1 MRIEVLVSHIYE
13 QHHFDRLV
21 AEFPALSFTKLPSGE
36 PWPEVVSRATALLFA
51 GLRKPELS
59 NLLRAAPRLEWIHTG
74 SAGFDWVMVPEV
86 EERGIVVTRSMDVMS
101 IPIAEFVLG
110 AMLRNAKNFPA
121 LEAAQARREWKP
133 PFHQELR
140 GKEVLVVGAGSIGTR
155 VARLCAAFGMRVVGI
170 SRSGQ
175 ANDAFTA
182 IGTPDVLD
190 VLLPAAD
197 YVVLTAPGT
206 PETEGMFD
214 ARRLG
219 LMKEGSY
226 LINVA
231 RGSLVVEADL
241 LAALA
246 SGRLAGACLDAFTVE
261 PLPPDSPLWG
271 ADNLFISPH
280 ASYRTPEIRARVFD
294 EFSRNLRALLEGRPL
309 AGRMRNKELGY

>member
-1 MRIEVLVSHIYE
+1 MRREVLVSHIYE

-21 AEFPALSFTKLPSGE
+21 AEFPALGFTKLPAGE
-36 PWPEVVSRATALLFA
+36 PWPEVVSSASALLFA

-59 NLLRAAPRLEWIHTG
+59 RLLRAAPRLEWIHTG

-101 IPIAEFVLG
+101 IPIAEFVMG

-121 LEAAQARREWKP
+121 LEAAQARREWRP

-140 GKEVLVVGAGSIGTR
+140 GKAVLVVGAGSIGTR
-155 VARLCAAFGMRVVGI
+155 VARLCAAFGMRVAGI

-175 ANDAFTA
+175 ANEAFA
-182 IGTPDVLD
+182 AVATPDALD
-190 VLLPAAD
+190 AMLPAAD

-214 ARRLG
+214 ARRFG

-231 RGSLVVEADL
+231 RGSLVVEAAL

-271 ADNLFISPH
+271 IDNLFISPH
-280 ASYRTPEIRARVFD
+280 ASYRTPEIRGRVFE
-294 EFSRNLRALLEGRPL
+294 EFSSNLRALLEGRPL